1 MIVSDILDEVLNDQ
15 KDEKRLKAFRR
26 MLPIIITATLII
38 IVIISGYNWY
48 SSRVEKHNQDVGDL
62 LIKLISKQYGSE
74 ELTTT
79 ALENIINS
87 SENHQAEL
95 AAIKLFSNKFDQGD
109 KDGAMLMLESMISNK
124 KYHEITNAFS
134 AVLWLNLV
142 LDQDNLSTEEEIKI
156 RQYLQ
161 YFKNDRQPFYA
172 TSLLLKAL
180 FYQKIKQPELA
191 KENAEAVLA
200 LPNVTEI
207 TKEQARAILAFI
219 NIN

>member
-1 MIVSDILDEVLNDQ
+1 VSDILDEVLNDQ
-15 KDEKRLKAFRR
+15 KDEKRLKAFRKL
-26 MLPIIITATLII
+26 LPIIITVTLIVV
-38 IVIISGYNWY
+38 IVIASYNWY
-48 SSRVEKHNQDVGDL
+48 STRLEKHNQDVGDL
-62 LIKLISKQYGSE
+62 LIKLISKHYGSE

-79 ALENIINS
+79 ALENIINT

-95 AAIKLFSNKFDQGD
+95 AAIKLFSNSFDKGN
-109 KDGAMLMLESMISNK
+109 KDEAMAMLEDMVSNK

-134 AVLWLNLV
+134 AILWLNLV
-142 LDQDNLSTEEEIKI
+142 LDQDKLSTENEVKI
-156 RQYLQ
+156 REYFQ
-161 YFKNDRQPFYA
+161 YFKNDSQPFYA

-191 KENAEAVLA
+191 KESAEAVLA